1 MTASASISKAEKT
14 QARPGRIIAMLLAFV
29 AGASYGVAGA
39 VSRLVAQQGFTVSQ
53 IVVAQTWSAVI
64 MLGVLVLAKFRPRMK
79 AKEILQLMG
88 VGCLLILSGYCYYTA
103 ISMLTVGTAVAIQF
117 QYVWIVVVIAAIV
130 DRKRP
135 TKWVVLSSVLIVF
148 GTLFASGMA
157 GEVIDNG
164 GLLMNPVG
172 LLVAACCAI
181 SYSLFIFLN
190 GKVAVEHHPVT
201 RSFFMMAGGVVLAS
215 VLCPGFYLGECD
227 VVAIIPGGIVMG
239 LISSVVPCICLAASS
254 SKLPGGLVAILTSSE
269 LPFAVLAG
277 LLMFGEAITPLVSFG
292 VVLILGAIV
301 LSEMGSFAK
310 GRRPA

>member
-1 MTASASISKAEKT
+1 MTASASISKVEKT
-14 QARPGRIIAMLLAFV
+14 QAKPGRIIAMLLAFV

-64 MLGVLVLAKFRPRMK
+64 MLGILVLVKFRPHMK

-117 QYVWIVVVIAAIV
+117 QYVWLVVVIAAIV

-157 GEVIDNG
+157 DEVIDNG
-164 GLLMNPVG
+164 GLRMNPVG
-172 LLVAACCAI
+172 LLVAACCAM

-201 RSFFMMAGGVVLAS
+201 RSFFMMVGGVVLAS
-215 VLCPGFYLGECD
+215 ALCPGFYLGECD
-227 VVAIIPGGIVMG
+227 VFAIIPGGIAMG

-277 LLMFGEAITPLVSFG
+277 FLMFGEAVTPLVSFG
-292 VVLILGAIV
+292 VVLILCAIA
-301 LSEMGSFAK
+301 LSEMGSFTK
-310 GRRPA
+310 RRRPA

>member
-14 QARPGRIIAMLLAFV
+14 QARPGRIVAMLLAFV

-64 MLGVLVLAKFRPRMK
+64 MLDVLVLAKFRPRMK
-79 AKEILQLMG
+79 VKEALQLMG

-117 QYVWIVVVIAAIV
+117 QYVWIVVVIAAVV

-277 LLMFGEAITPLVSFG
+277 FLMFGEAITPLVSFG

>member
-64 MLGVLVLAKFRPRMK
+64 MLGILVLAKFRPHMK

-310 GRRPA
+310 RRRPA

>member
-64 MLGVLVLAKFRPRMK
+64 MLGILVLAKFRPHMK

-135 TKWVVLSSVLIVF
+135 TKWLVLSSVLIVF